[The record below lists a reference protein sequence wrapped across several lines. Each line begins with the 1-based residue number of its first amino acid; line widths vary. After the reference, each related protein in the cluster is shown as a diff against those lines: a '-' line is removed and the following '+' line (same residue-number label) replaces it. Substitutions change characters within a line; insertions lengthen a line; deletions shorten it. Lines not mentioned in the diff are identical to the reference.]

1 MSEAG
6 GSADASFS
14 CKWCTSYRRF
24 FHELPS
30 ADIRASECSAQQT
43 DRALPNQI
51 TKELLLGYFPE
62 QFNSRAALND
72 LVFDDIQARLR
83 IQVLKPVCDACSANS
98 VLKRLCEL
106 LDPRAGCD
114 GDGQTPCKQTGRGK
128 EMLFDDA
135 LKLVSAGPCGGPPI
149 EQSRN
154 LRPCPVLPG
163 GKRLDQPEGADR
175 ESCLSGGVSNG
186 GKRLDPPAGSD

>member
-6 GSADASFS
+6 GSADASSS

-30 ADIRASECSAQQT
+30 ADIRASECSAPRT

-114 GDGQTPCKQTGRGK
+114 GDGQTPCKQTGRCK

-135 LKLVSAGPCGGPPI
+135 LELVSAGPCGAGVGAAESDPRTPPSTAPKPSSGCGRFLAGRPSLLVGALGPM
-149 EQSRN
+149 QST
-154 LRPCPVLPG
+154 
-163 GKRLDQPEGADR
+163 
-175 ESCLSGGVSNG
+175 
-186 GKRLDPPAGSD
+186 